1 MVNMRDLNSL
11 VDKARKVI
19 SDNPDKV
26 RTGLDKVEQMVN
38 KTTGGKFSDQI
49 HKGSDMVGNALG
61 VKKGDAVPG
70 SVRDPE
76 SIPTM
81 PTAPSPKPPK
91 STPPPATP
99 TA

>member
-1 MVNMRDLNSL
+1 MVNMRNLNSL

-19 SDNPDKV
+19 SENPDKV
-26 RTGLDKVEQMVN
+26 RTGLDKVEQMVD
-38 KTTGGKFSDQI
+38 KTTGGKFSNQI

-61 VKKGDAVPG
+61 VSKGDSVPG
-70 SVRDPE
+70 GVKDPD

-81 PTAPSPKPPK
+81 PTAPAPK
-91 STPPPATP
+91 SAPPPTPPAGP